1 MKDFI
6 KTNFELIYRIT
17 FIIVSFIG
25 IIIHFDINDKN
36 YNTHEFSFFTI
47 QSNIFCLVVM
57 CLLLIKH
64 FSKKDERSRLM
75 MYFKGMGL
83 SCIICTFLVYHF
95 AECRVVYP
103 IYVKGLFSIPLESL
117 LAHYVSPLMYVLDW
131 ILFQPKGYF
140 KFYHIFMWLAFPL
153 FYILCFITRCC
164 CNAPSAFLSVPKYPY
179 FFLDYETLGYSKC
192 FSYILVLMGILLAIN
207 AFIVAADYLMYRFS
221 NKKSH

>member
-131 ILFQPKGYF
+131 ILFQPKDILSFTYF
-140 KFYHIFMWLAFPL
+140 YVACLSSFLYFML
-153 FYILCFITRCC
+153 Y
-164 CNAPSAFLSVPKYPY
+164 NK
-179 FFLDYETLGYSKC
+179 
-192 FSYILVLMGILLAIN
+192 MLLQCPISISFGA
-207 AFIVAADYLMYRFS
+207 
-221 NKKSH
+221 

>member
-64 FSKKDERSRLM
+64 FSKKDERTRLM
-75 MYFKGMGL
+75 MYFKGMPR
-83 SCIICTFLVYHF
+83 CISNIC
-95 AECRVVYP
+95 
-103 IYVKGLFSIPLESL
+103 
-117 LAHYVSPLMYVLDW
+117 
-131 ILFQPKGYF
+131 
-140 KFYHIFMWLAFPL
+140 
-153 FYILCFITRCC
+153 
-164 CNAPSAFLSVPKYPY
+164 
-179 FFLDYETLGYSKC
+179 
-192 FSYILVLMGILLAIN
+192 
-207 AFIVAADYLMYRFS
+207 
-221 NKKSH
+221 

>member
-1 MKDFI
+1 
-6 KTNFELIYRIT
+6 
-17 FIIVSFIG
+17 
-25 IIIHFDINDKN
+25 
-36 YNTHEFSFFTI
+36 
-47 QSNIFCLVVM
+47 
-57 CLLLIKH
+57 
-64 FSKKDERSRLM
+64 M

-140 KFYHIFMWLAFPL
+140 KFYHIFTWLAFPL

-179 FFLDYETLGYSKC
+179 FFLDYETIGYFKC
-192 FSYILVLMGILLAIN
+192 LSYILVLMGILLAIN

-221 NKKSH
+221 NKKYH